1 LTTIYGGAVIFL
13 YGGQQ
18 ARDVDP
24 GWT

>member
-24 GWT
+24 G